1 MGKDSLIK
9 STSKKK
15 SSSTKKDEDSG
26 NVEAEKAKAAKKTAP
41 KSPKKAKPTPKKAKS
56 AVKSKTTGPAKAKT
70 PKKSKA
76 VSKPKT
82 AVKAKAATKPK
93 AAAEKT
99 AAEKAAAEKAA
110 AEKAAAEKAA
120 TEKAAAEKAA
130 TEKAAAEKAAAE
142 KTAAEKA
149 AKEPIPSISYEPPP
163 DNTKPS
169 DPSGRM
175 MQIGI
180 GALAL
185 LILLIIGASFLN
197 HRHYYIMPG
206 DGAIE
211 IWQGMF
217 APKGTS
223 LLISLPGRTHDAPAK
238 QEYTQQEVFPL
249 IFGYYRDKAAMLMDV
264 KGMPD
269 FNAEK
274 AYLEKALCYSTT
286 AEEKTVVNSRI
297 NTIDLMVLM
306 SKADAAISKK
316 TVASLETAL
325 EHLREA
331 ADLDLDDIQEEQ
343 VKRQTAS
350 AKAILKKLKQQEAEA
365 TEAAQK
371 AILAEA
377 KAKKAQAEKMKTD
390 AKAAKDREKAK
401 KTETKPNDAETEKS
415 QE

>member
-26 NVEAEKAKAAKKTAP
+26 NVEAKKAKAAKKTAP

-56 AVKSKTTGPAKAKT
+56 
-70 PKKSKA
+70 
-76 VSKPKT
+76 

-120 TEKAAAEKAA
+120 AEKAAAEKAA
-130 TEKAAAEKAAAE
+130 AEKAAAEKAAAE

-149 AKEPIPSISYEPPP
+149 AKEPKPSISYEPPP
-163 DNTKPS
+163 DTTKPS

-223 LLISLPGRTHDAPAK
+223 LLISLPGRTHDAPVK
-238 QEYTQQEVFPL
+238 QEYTQQEVFSL

-286 AEEKTVVNSRI
+286 AEEKTAVNSRI

>member
-26 NVEAEKAKAAKKTAP
+26 NVEAKKANAAKKTAP

-93 AAAEKT
+93 AAAEKA

-120 TEKAAAEKAA
+120 AEKAA
-130 TEKAAAEKAAAE
+130 VEKAAAEKAAAE
-142 KTAAEKA
+142 KAAVEKAAAEKA
-149 AKEPIPSISYEPPP
+149 AKEPKPSISYEPPP
-163 DNTKPS
+163 DTTKPS

-197 HRHYYIMPG
+197 HRHYYIKPG

-211 IWQGMF
+211 IWQGTF
-217 APKGTS
+217 APKGTR
-223 LLISLPGRTHDAPAK
+223 LLISLPGKTHDAPAK

-249 IFGYYRDKAAMLMDV
+249 IFGYYREKAAMLMEV

-286 AEEKTVVNSRI
+286 AEEKTAVNSRI

-306 SKADAAISKK
+306 SKANAAISKK
-316 TVASLETAL
+316 TVVSLETAL
-325 EHLREA
+325 EHLGEA

-350 AKAILKKLKQQEAEA
+350 AKAMLKKLKQQEAEA
-365 TEAAQK
+365 TEAVQK
-371 AILAEA
+371 ARLAEA

-390 AKAAKDREKAK
+390 AKAVKDREKAQ
-401 KTETKPNDAETEKS
+401 KTETKPNDAETEKP
-415 QE
+415 Q